1 MTEPVDWALAQ
12 ATGVRT
18 APSGPHISPVQAAHT
33 VSALAQSAAAA
44 RAPVADITRLSVA
57 ETDPAVIVDRPEWV
71 RSNTQSLRSVLAV
84 APHPAS
90 PSTVHN
96 LTSKANAIQLGL
108 VLGWMSGKVL
118 GQYEVL
124 TLADS
129 PQRLLLVAPNL
140 VSAGRAL
147 GLTDQRDFFLWVCLH
162 EETHRVQ
169 FTAFPWLT
177 EFLRDAMTTLVA
189 DLDVGPGELSARIT
203 TAIRSPDRGSPMG
216 WVQSPEVRALMLK
229 VLALMSLL
237 EGHADWVMDQSE
249 QVVASARE
257 LRVAFDRRRRPAGLL
272 DLVLR
277 RALGLE
283 AKMAQYREGA
293 AFVRAVV
300 AAVGV
305 SGLNRVWESAETL
318 PSMTEIND
326 PGAWVRRVA
335 AA

>member
-12 ATGVRT
+12 ATGIRT
-18 APSGPHISPVQAAHT
+18 APGGPHITPVQAAHT
-33 VSALAQSAAAA
+33 VAVLTQSARTA
-44 RAPVADITRLSVA
+44 RDPVAEITQLAASD
-57 ETDPAVIVDRPEWV
+57 TQPAVIVDRAEWV
-71 RSNTQSLRSVLAV
+71 RSNTQSLRSVLIA
-84 APHPAS
+84 APQVDTTGTLHG
-90 PSTVHN
+90 

-124 TLADS
+124 TMADE

-147 GLTDQRDFFLWVCLH
+147 GLTDHRDFFLWVCLH

-169 FTAFPWLT
+169 FTAFPWLAG
-177 EFLRDAMTTLVA
+177 FLRDAMTTMVA

-203 TAIRSPDRGSPMG
+203 SAIRSPDRGSPAG
-216 WVQSPEVRALMLK
+216 WVQSPAVRALMLK
-229 VLALMSLL
+229 VLGLMSLV
-237 EGHADWVMDQSE
+237 EGHADWVMDQSGD
-249 QVVASARE
+249 VVGSARE

-293 AFVRAVV
+293 AFVRSVV

-305 SGLNRVWESAETL
+305 PGLNRVWESPDTL

-326 PGAWVRRVA
+326 PSAWVRRVGA
-335 AA
+335 G